1 VSGGIGTNVS
11 KNERTKH
18 MMSSRS
24 SSVRWALVVV
34 AVFGVLAV
42 ACSKQAGART
52 IGSVSVREGPGN
64 GYTFA
69 PSTVTVN
76 RGRSITVDNVSQ
88 VPHTFSVSGQGIEV
102 ETQPGKTSLITIDLP
117 PGTYPFIC
125 RFHESLGMKGTL
137 VVR

>member
-34 AVFGVLAV
+34 ALFGVLAV
-42 ACSKQAGART
+42 AYSKQASART
-52 IGSVSVREGPGN
+52 GGTVTVREGPGN

-69 PSTVTVN
+69 PSMVTVN
-76 RGRSITVDNVSQ
+76 RGQTITVDNVSQ
-88 VPHTFSVSGQGIEV
+88 VPHTFTVTGRGIDV
-102 ETQPGKTSLITIDLP
+102 ETQPGQASRITVELP

-125 RFHESLGMKGTL
+125 RFHASLGMKGTL